1 MSKAVLNAVRIHS
14 SPGATLPTNACV
26 SCGIE
31 SGVMPTRIPRTF
43 PVGALCG
50 IAFALPL
57 LLGLAIGATW
67 GPHDLFDIMMG
78 TGDPTPNK
86 LHFLRGLPILVAALW
101 SVAAVIV
108 LEIFCWHAGL
118 RLSLCR
124 SCAALQRWRRAKLA
138 TVLVLAFVA
147 LAALMYLIP
156 GLTLDD
162 RKWGI
167 YFALWIVLAAL
178 VANWTPLA
186 GVRCR
191 PLSSDVQQIVGA
203 SLAGSVVEK
212 EQPDALAA
220 QTKSSIWPPR
230 IEFIAWT
237 VPAVLLGISILG
249 PRLESYPLGCSYGT
263 YPMSHRWNETRRTG
277 CWAPDGS
284 AHGRLNGGFGAWSSD
299 PQSPGYSGDW
309 WFGQPHGEFAF
320 SDRTGRVRARGHF
333 VLGQARGRWEIFDK
347 SGAILEELEVLTDPL
362 RIVVLRQHPH
372 LTCARSEIESTGMPA
387 WGMRACPRYDQPAP
401 FVRVHNAHIIETGM
415 R

>member
-1 MSKAVLNAVRIHS
+1 M
-14 SPGATLPTNACV
+14 PTGACV
-26 SCGIE
+26 SCGSK

-43 PVGALCG
+43 PVGLLFG

-57 LLGLAIGATW
+57 LLALAIGATW
-67 GPHDLFDIMMG
+67 GRYDLFDIMMG
-78 TGDPTPNK
+78 TGDPRPNE
-86 LHFLRGLPILVAALW
+86 LRFLRALPILVAVLW
-101 SVAAVIV
+101 AVAGVV
-108 LEIFCWHAGL
+108 ELEIFCRHVGL

-124 SCAALQRWRRAKLA
+124 SCAALQRWRRAKLV

-147 LAALMYLIP
+147 LAALLYVTP
-156 GLTLDD
+156 GPALDD

-167 YFALWIVLAAL
+167 LFAPWIILAAL
-178 VANWTPLA
+178 AGNWTPFS

-191 PLSSDVQQIVGA
+191 PLSDDVHQILGA
-203 SLAGSVVEK
+203 PAAGRVVQK
-212 EQPDALAA
+212 EQPSALAPQIKA
-220 QTKSSIWPPR
+220 SIWPPR
-230 IEFIAWT
+230 IEFLAWT

-249 PRLESYPLGCSYGT
+249 PRLEPYPLECSYGT
-263 YPMSHRWNETRRTG
+263 YPMSHRWNEARRVG

-284 AHGRLNGGFGAWSSD
+284 AHGHLQGGFGAWGSD

-309 WFGQPHGEFAF
+309 WFGKPHGEFAF
-320 SDRTGRVRARGHF
+320 SDKAGRVRAQSRF
-333 VLGQARGRWEIFDK
+333 AAGQARGHWKILGE

-362 RIVVLRQHPH
+362 RVVVLRQHPH